1 MGGRGVT
8 VLVVEDEPSIR
19 LLCRVNLELEGHR
32 VLEAGSLAEARQ
44 ELEANEVDVV
54 LLDRHV
60 GSEDGY
66 ELLRE
71 LRDRESGIRIALF
84 TGSVEIGSEDRRI
97 ADAVLAKPFA
107 IDELLSTV
115 RGLAEV
121 RSS

>member
-1 MGGRGVT
+1 MGGRGIT

-32 VLEAGSLAEARQ
+32 VLEAGSLAEARH
-44 ELEANEVDVV
+44 ELEANDVEVV

-84 TGSVEIGSEDRRI
+84 TGSVEISSEDRKI

-115 RGLAEV
+115 QGLAEV

>member
-1 MGGRGVT
+1 MGGRGTT

-32 VLEAGSLAEARQ
+32 ALEAGSLGDARR
-44 ELEANEVDVV
+44 ELEANDVDVV

-66 ELLRE
+66 DLLRE
-71 LRDRESGIRIALF
+71 LRDGESGIRIALF
-84 TGSVEIGSEDRRI
+84 TGSVEISSEDRKI

-115 RGLAEV
+115 QGLAEV

>member
-1 MGGRGVT
+1 MGGRGIT

-32 VLEAGSLAEARQ
+32 VLEAGSLAEARH
-44 ELEANEVDVV
+44 ELEANDVEVV

-84 TGSVEIGSEDRRI
+84 TGSVEIGSEDRKI

-107 IDELLSTV
+107 IEELLSTV
-115 RGLAEV
+115 QGLAEV